1 MISVNVYHSSVPNNK
16 NLEKIELLKNFSL
29 GARVCHDR
37 VNDIHGYNYTPCD
50 VAVVQGWLGEKK
62 ANSAHLLLRK
72 NVIENQIK
80 NDRYVI
86 AVDSNLFLYANTLNP
101 LHYLRYSYNGVF
113 PNTGIYC
120 DSIIDSDRWRK
131 ISKNLNLTLKDYK
144 TSGNHILLLLQRNG
158 GWSMGT
164 TDVQDWANTVI
175 STLRQYTDRPIRIRK
190 HPGDKTNQEIIKPGH
205 PQCRIN
211 FSKNVTL
218 SENANLLDDL
228 IDCWAAI
235 NYNSSPVVGAA
246 IEGVPIFVMDPT
258 KSQCAEIA
266 NTDLSM
272 IENPIYK
279 ERQRWAERLS
289 MFHWNF
295 NELKS
300 GECWA
305 HMKKFISS

>member
-1 MISVNVYHSSVPNNK
+1 MTSVNVYHSSVPNNK

-29 GARVCHDR
+29 GARICQDK
-37 VNDIHGYNYTPCD
+37 VNDIHGYNYTPSD

-62 ANSAHLLLRK
+62 ASSAHLLLRK
-72 NVIENQIK
+72 QVIENQIK
-80 NDRYVI
+80 NGRYVI
-86 AVDSNLFLYANTLNP
+86 AVDSNLFLYSNTLNP

-120 DSIIDSDRWRK
+120 DSNVDPDRWKK
-131 ISKNLNLTLKDYK
+131 ISKNLNITLKDYK
-144 TSGNHILLLLQRNG
+144 TSGNHILLFLQRNG

-164 TDVQDWANTVI
+164 TDIQDWANTVI

-190 HPGDKTNQEIIKPGH
+190 HPGDKTSQEIIKPGH
-205 PQCRIN
+205 PQCKIK

-218 SENANLLDDL
+218 SENVNLLDDL
-228 IDCWAAI
+228 TDCWAAI

-246 IEGVPIFVMDPT
+246 IEGYPIFVMDPA

-279 ERQRWAERLS
+279 ERQHWAERLS

-305 HMKKFISS
+305 HMRSFI

>member
-29 GARVCHDR
+29 GARICQDK

-72 NVIENQIK
+72 QVIENQIK
-80 NDRYVI
+80 NGRYVI
-86 AVDSNLFLYANTLNP
+86 AVDSNLFLYSNTLNP

-120 DSIIDSDRWRK
+120 DTIVDPDRWKK
-131 ISKNLNLTLKDYK
+131 ISKNLNITLKDYR

-164 TDVQDWANTVI
+164 TDIQDWANTVI

-190 HPGDKTNQEIIKPGH
+190 HPGDKTSQEIIKPGH
-205 PQCRIN
+205 PQCRIK

-218 SENANLLDDL
+218 SENVNLLDDL
-228 IDCWAAI
+228 TDCWAAI

-246 IEGVPIFVMDPT
+246 IEGYPIFVLDPA

-295 NELKS
+295 DELKS
-300 GECWA
+300 GKCWS
-305 HMKKFISS
+305 HMRSFI

>member
-29 GARVCHDR
+29 GARICQDK

-62 ANSAHLLLRK
+62 ASSAHLLLRK
-72 NVIENQIK
+72 QVIENQIK
-80 NDRYVI
+80 NGRYVI
-86 AVDSNLFLYANTLNP
+86 AVDSNLFLYSNTLNP

-120 DSIIDSDRWRK
+120 DTIVDPDRWKK
-131 ISKNLNLTLKDYK
+131 ISKNLNITLKDYR

-164 TDVQDWANTVI
+164 TDIQDWANTVI

-190 HPGDKTNQEIIKPGH
+190 HPGDKTSQEIIKPGH
-205 PQCRIN
+205 PQCRIK

-218 SENANLLDDL
+218 SENVNLLDDL
-228 IDCWAAI
+228 TDCWAAI

-246 IEGVPIFVMDPT
+246 IEGYPIFVLDPA

-295 NELKS
+295 DELKS
-300 GECWA
+300 GKCWS
-305 HMKKFISS
+305 HMRSFI

>member
-1 MISVNVYHSSVPNNK
+1 MTSVNVYHSSVPNNK

-29 GARVCHDR
+29 GARICQDK
-37 VNDIHGYNYTPCD
+37 VNDIHGYNYTPSD

-62 ANSAHLLLRK
+62 ASSAHLLLRK
-72 NVIENQIK
+72 QVIENQIK
-80 NDRYVI
+80 NGRYVI
-86 AVDSNLFLYANTLNP
+86 AVDSNLFLYSNTLNP

-120 DSIIDSDRWRK
+120 DSNVDPNRWKK
-131 ISKNLNLTLKDYK
+131 ISKNLNITLRDYK
-144 TSGNHILLLLQRNG
+144 TSGNHILLFLQRNG

-164 TDVQDWANTVI
+164 TDIQDWANTVI

-190 HPGDKTNQEIIKPGH
+190 HPGDKTSQEIIKPGH
-205 PQCRIN
+205 PKCRIK
-211 FSKNVTL
+211 FSKTVTI
-218 SENANLLDDL
+218 SENISLLDDL
-228 IDCWAAI
+228 KNCWAAI

-246 IEGVPIFVMDPT
+246 IEGIPIFVMDPA

-279 ERQRWAERLS
+279 ERQHWAERLS

-305 HMKKFISS
+305 HMRSFI

>member
-29 GARVCHDR
+29 GARICQDK

-62 ANSAHLLLRK
+62 ASSAHLLLRK
-72 NVIENQIK
+72 QVIENQIK
-80 NDRYVI
+80 NGRYVI
-86 AVDSNLFLYANTLNP
+86 AVDSNLFLYSNTLNP

-120 DSIIDSDRWRK
+120 DTIVDPDRWKK
-131 ISKNLNLTLKDYK
+131 ISKNLNITLKDYR

-164 TDVQDWANTVI
+164 TDIQDWANTVI

-190 HPGDKTNQEIIKPGH
+190 HPGDKTSQEIIKPGH
-205 PQCRIN
+205 PQCRIK

-218 SENANLLDDL
+218 SENVNLLDDL
-228 IDCWAAI
+228 TDCWAAI

-246 IEGVPIFVMDPT
+246 IEGYPIFVLDPA

-295 NELKS
+295 DELKS
-300 GECWA
+300 GKCWS
-305 HMKKFISS
+305 HMKKFISF